1 MKDPLPEGTIVGM
14 DEAGRGSWAG
24 PVVAAAVILPR
35 GLRLGG
41 LNDSKLVLPAKR
53 EELFGKIIKTC
64 AYGVGLASHEEVDQ
78 CGLLQATFY
87 AFKRALE
94 NLPVKAD
101 HILIDGRD
109 KFAFVIPHTSIIRGD
124 QKVRCI
130 SAASIIAK
138 VTRDRLMVEY
148 SKKYPQYG
156 FDIHK
161 GYGTEVHQEALRTHG
176 PCELHRKSYEPLKKL
191 QSSGHKSVC

>member
-1 MKDPLPEGTIVGM
+1 M

-24 PVVAAAVILPR
+24 PVVAAAVILPK

-53 EELFGKIIKTC
+53 EELYEKIVQVC
-64 AYGVGLASHEEVDQ
+64 AYGVGIASHEEVDRL
-78 CGLLQATFY
+78 GLLQATY
-87 AFKRALE
+87 KAFRRALE
-94 NLPVKAD
+94 SLPATAD

-109 KFAFVIPHTSIIRGD
+109 KFSFPIPHLSIIRGD

-138 VTRDRLMVEY
+138 VTRDRLMIEY
-148 SKKYPQYG
+148 ARKYPHYG
-156 FDIHK
+156 FELHK
-161 GYGTEVHQEALRTHG
+161 GYGTQEHQQALKQWG
-176 PCELHRKSYEPLKKL
+176 PCDLHRKSYAPLKNLKWVQEAFL
-191 QSSGHKSVC
+191 

>member
-1 MKDPLPEGTIVGM
+1 M

-35 GLRLGG
+35 GLKLSG
-41 LNDSKLVLPAKR
+41 LNDSKLLSAAKR
-53 EELFGKIIKTC
+53 DELFEKITKSC
-64 AYGVGLASHEEVDQ
+64 LYGVGVASEEEVDLF
-78 CGLLQATFY
+78 GLLHATFS

-94 NLPVKAD
+94 AIQEPVD

-109 KFAFVIPHTSIIRGD
+109 AFHFSVPHTSIIKGD

-138 VTRDRLMVEY
+138 VSRDRLMVEY
-148 SKKYPQYG
+148 AKKYPAYG
-156 FDIHK
+156 FELHK
-161 GYGTEVHQEALRTHG
+161 GYGTEAHQRALRQNG
-176 PCELHRKSYEPLKKL
+176 PCELHRKSYAPLKNL
-191 QSSGHKSVC
+191 QCVQEAFL

>member
-1 MKDPLPEGTIVGM
+1 M

-24 PVVAAAVILPR
+24 PVVAAAVVLPK
-35 GLRLGG
+35 GLKLSG
-41 LNDSKLVLPAKR
+41 LNDSKLVTERKR
-53 EELFGKIIKTC
+53 EELYEKITAAC
-64 AYGVGLASHEEVDQ
+64 AYGVGIASQEEVDQ
-78 CGLLQATFY
+78 FGLLQATFS

-94 NLPVKAD
+94 ALPIPVN

-109 KFAFVIPHTSIIRGD
+109 DFSFHVPHLSIIKGD

-148 SKKYPQYG
+148 ASKYPVYG
-156 FDIHK
+156 FELHK
-161 GYGTEVHQEALRTHG
+161 GYGTQEHQRALRKNG
-176 PCELHRKSYEPLKKL
+176 PCDLHRKSYAPLKNL
-191 QSSGHKSVC
+191 QWAQEAFL